1 MARKYRADKRGT
13 YAVYERSSVDD
24 AVAAVRG
31 GMSLRKAA
39 EKYKIPKSTI
49 NDRVKEKVPMD
60 AKSGRKPYLPAEI
73 ENDIIKK
80 ATSSAAKGFGISKR
94 QLLLKVGTLCK
105 KTSVASFKNG
115 IPGKDWWYSFVKRHP
130 EVSLRKPEKLETN
143 RACMLNK
150 VVVDKYF
157 KDLSEIITN
166 LNLNQS
172 PEFIWNADET
182 GKQMGHNPVN
192 VVALKGTKSVVSRT
206 SNDRTNITIMA
217 CVNASGTAMPPMMIV
232 KGKTTKF
239 LYGYNTAESPPNTVW
254 THQERAWIN
263 DDIGSK
269 WFTEVFLRHCGPHR
283 PQLLI
288 LDGHGSHETLSI
300 LEKAEQ
306 ENITILA
313 LPPHT
318 THFLQPLDRSVF
330 GPFNKA
336 YNRYCSE
343 FLSDHPCNLVNKWT
357 FPGLFSKAWVTA
369 MTKQNIVNGFRG
381 CGIYPLNKAAVPESA
396 YLPSNAYE
404 TERAIAEPTE
414 ERA

>member
-150 VVVDKYF
+150 PLDPMGKMF
-157 KDLSEIITN
+157 QNASSLKPLGQLKPNCPGMIIGRSSTLFEHFPIGSNVN
-166 LNLNQS
+166 LC
-172 PEFIWNADET
+172 IA
-182 GKQMGHNPVN
+182 
-192 VVALKGTKSVVSRT
+192 VVA
-206 SNDRTNITIMA
+206 
-217 CVNASGTAMPPMMIV
+217 
-232 KGKTTKF
+232 
-239 LYGYNTAESPPNTVW
+239 
-254 THQERAWIN
+254 
-263 DDIGSK
+263 
-269 WFTEVFLRHCGPHR
+269 
-283 PQLLI
+283 
-288 LDGHGSHETLSI
+288 I
-300 LEKAEQ
+300 LE
-306 ENITILA
+306 
-313 LPPHT
+313 
-318 THFLQPLDRSVF
+318 FRS
-330 GPFNKA
+330 
-336 YNRYCSE
+336 
-343 FLSDHPCNLVNKWT
+343 T
-357 FPGLFSKAWVTA
+357 
-369 MTKQNIVNGFRG
+369 
-381 CGIYPLNKAAVPESA
+381 
-396 YLPSNAYE
+396 
-404 TERAIAEPTE
+404 
-414 ERA
+414 